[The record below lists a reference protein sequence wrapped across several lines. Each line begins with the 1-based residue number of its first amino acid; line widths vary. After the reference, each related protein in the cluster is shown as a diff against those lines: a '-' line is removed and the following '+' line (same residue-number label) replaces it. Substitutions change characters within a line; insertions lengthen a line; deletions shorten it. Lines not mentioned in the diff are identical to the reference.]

1 MWVYHCN
8 FTLDTSNV
16 SRVRGCELISV
27 HRCNCTLDIL
37 NLSHVPSCGLVSVY
51 QCNFTLDISSLSH
64 VPERGLVLVYHCSL
78 ILDISSCRYIA
89 WYFKL
94 SHVPGCGLVR
104 CITIVNELPA
114 IACPCMPKE
123 LWGSPGFKYCKSLKG
138 IAQRKVV
145 LTSRKAILG
154 RDQRFLAVVLLQW
167 IWATFIHGKCKFL
180 FK

>member
-16 SRVRGCELISV
+16 SHVPECELISV

-37 NLSHVPSCGLVSVY
+37 NLSHVRSCGLVSVY

-64 VPERGLVLVYHCSL
+64 VPERGLVSVYHCSF

-94 SHVPGCGLVR
+94 SHVPGCGLLRWMSCRQSHARVCR
-104 CITIVNELPA
+104 KN
-114 IACPCMPKE
+114 
-123 LWGSPGFKYCKSLKG
+123 SG
-138 IAQRKVV
+138 IARVQ
-145 LTSRKAILG
+145 ILQVAK
-154 RDQRFLAVVLLQW
+154 RN
-167 IWATFIHGKCKFL
+167 WAAKSCFDVQKIKDFGER
-180 FK
+180 